1 MTVVCR
7 ALFAMET
14 VARVVTGAGMLALWD
29 VERFRGIAGDDSWEL
44 ELSGERELV
53 RHIEAGGLVPINIGA
68 DGAWQVL
75 VRAGRPGERVRLT
88 EREASFVLATS
99 EPYLL
104 VTTGRVALS
113 GLEHIDSVGAGE
125 AIELPVPPGRHT
137 VTLHLIDWAAEPGSR
152 DRNGRPASH
161 ALPDFVAL
169 INPERG
175 DPGRYRVRTVTF
187 DPPS

>member
-1 MTVVCR
+1 MSR
-7 ALFAMET
+7 ALFVMET
-14 VARVVTGAGMLALWD
+14 SARVVTGAGMLALWD
-29 VERFRGIAGDDSWEL
+29 VARYRSIVDYDSWEL
-44 ELSGERELV
+44 ELSGERELH
-53 RHIEAGGLVPINIGA
+53 RHIRAGGLVPINIGA

-88 EREASFVLATS
+88 EREASFVFATS

-113 GLEHIDSVGAGE
+113 GLEHIDAAGAGE
-125 AIELPVPPGRHT
+125 EIELLVPPGRYA

-169 INPERG
+169 INPEQG
-175 DPGRYRVRTVTF
+175 EPGRYRTRAVSF